1 MVANPRRLRASAQ
14 HYCALTITIKPSGE
28 VLMKHVR
35 AYWVGLVLALASPPL
50 MALDLAS
57 LEAAQER
64 AGIID
69 RVRNLLTDDSA
80 SVRMAVFEEVMKG
93 EDSLLR
99 SMAMEAALVNDDE
112 RLQTA
117 GLRQLINSRD
127 FLVVEIVE
135 PTQASQA
142 QAYTYSLWRELTL
155 TELKINTAN
164 DQITGKFR
172 AAAIPDSGFVGQLDR
187 GGLRFELK
195 AYRNHGNYRYTCAL
209 ALNELSGIELAG
221 MLDCYIGAP
230 HSEEDKADGNSASLP
245 ARIRLS

>member
-1 MVANPRRLRASAQ
+1 
-14 HYCALTITIKPSGE
+14 
-28 VLMKHVR
+28 MKHIR
-35 AYWVGLVLALASPPL
+35 AYWIGLILALASAPL

-69 RVRNLLTDDSA
+69 RVRNLLADDSA
-80 SVRMAVFEEVMKG
+80 AVRLAVFEEVMKG

-99 SMAMEAALVNDDE
+99 SMAMEAALVSDDE

-127 FLVVEIVE
+127 FLVVEVVE

-164 DQITGKFR
+164 DQITGEFR
-172 AAAIPDSGFVGQLDR
+172 AAAIADSGFVGQLDR

-195 AYRNHGNYRYTCAL
+195 AYRTGPGKYNYTCAL
-209 ALNELSGIELAG
+209 VLNELSGIELAG
-221 MLDCYIGAP
+221 VLDCYIGAP
-230 HSEEDKADGNSASLP
+230 HSEEDRADDNSASLP

>member
-1 MVANPRRLRASAQ
+1 
-14 HYCALTITIKPSGE
+14 
-28 VLMKHVR
+28 MKHVR
-35 AYWVGLVLALASPPL
+35 AYWIGLVLALASTPL

-69 RVRNLLTDDSA
+69 RVRNLLADDSA
-80 SVRMAVFEEVMKG
+80 AVRLAVFEEVMKG

-99 SMAMEAALVNDDE
+99 SMAMEAALVSDDE

-117 GLRQLINSRD
+117 GLRQLIDSRD

-142 QAYTYSLWRELTL
+142 QAYSYSLWRELTL

-172 AAAIPDSGFVGQLDR
+172 AAAIPNSGFVGQLDR
-187 GGLRFELK
+187 GGLRLELK
-195 AYRNHGNYRYTCAL
+195 AYRTGSGNYQYTCAL

-221 MLDCYIGAP
+221 VLDCYIGAP
-230 HSEEDKADGNSASLP
+230 YREEDRADGNSASLP

>member
-1 MVANPRRLRASAQ
+1 
-14 HYCALTITIKPSGE
+14 
-28 VLMKHVR
+28 MKHVR
-35 AYWVGLVLALASPPL
+35 AYWVGLVLALASTPL

-69 RVRNLLTDDSA
+69 RVRNLLADDSA

-99 SMAMEAALVNDDE
+99 NMAMETALSSDDE

-117 GLRQLINSRD
+117 GLRQLIDSRD

-142 QAYTYSLWRELTL
+142 QAYTYNLYRELVL
-155 TELKINTAN
+155 TELKINTAT
-164 DQITGKFR
+164 DEITGSFR
-172 AAAIPDSGFVGQLDR
+172 TASVRNNNFVGQLTR
-187 GGLRFELK
+187 GGLRIELK
-195 AYRNHGNYRYTCAL
+195 SHNRNSTPQYSCAL
-209 ALNELSGIELAG
+209 ALNELSGVELAG
-221 MLDCYIGAP
+221 ALDCAIGWDHA
-230 HSEEDKADGNSASLP
+230 EENKADGNSASLP

>member
-1 MVANPRRLRASAQ
+1 
-14 HYCALTITIKPSGE
+14 
-28 VLMKHVR
+28 MKHVR
-35 AYWVGLVLALASPPL
+35 ACWMGLLLAFASFPL

-69 RVRNLLTDDSA
+69 RVRNLLADDSA

-93 EDSLLR
+93 SDPLLR
-99 SMAMEAALVNDDE
+99 NMAMETAMLSDDE

-127 FLVVEIVE
+127 FIVVEIVE

-155 TELKINTAN
+155 TELKIDTTN

-172 AAAIPDSGFVGQLDR
+172 AAAVRNNDFVGQLDR
-187 GGLRFELK
+187 GGLRLELK
-195 AYRNHGNYRYTCAL
+195 SYRDGRGNYHYTCGL
-209 ALNELSGIELAG
+209 AFNELSGTELAG
-221 MLDCYIGAP
+221 MLSCFIG
-230 HSEEDKADGNSASLP
+230 SLQSGEDKANGNSASLP

>member
-1 MVANPRRLRASAQ
+1 MKYVRI
-14 HYCALTITIKPSGE
+14 CWLT
-28 VLMKHVR
+28 
-35 AYWVGLVLALASPPL
+35 LVLSLSSSPL

-69 RVRNLLTDDSA
+69 RVRNLLADDSA
-80 SVRMAVFEEVMKG
+80 AVRLSVFEEVMKG
-93 EDSLLR
+93 QDPLLR
-99 SMAMEAALVNDDE
+99 SMAIETALSSDDE
-112 RLQTA
+112 RLKTA

-127 FLVVEIVE
+127 FIVVEIVR

-155 TELKINTAN
+155 TELRINSAN

-172 AAAIPDSGFVGQLDR
+172 AAAISDRNFVGQLDR
-187 GGLRFELK
+187 GGLRLELK
-195 AYRNHGNYRYTCAL
+195 AFPHGSWTLYYTCAL
-209 ALNELSGIELAG
+209 SLRELSGVELAG
-221 MLDCYIGAP
+221 VLDCAISGP
-230 HSEEDKADGNSASLP
+230 HTAEDKADGNSASLP